1 MSERSNSGRAPLVA
15 TCSKDDDVSRRIH
28 EATRRYNHF
37 GAEVFERFREEL
49 GAGPNTYERL
59 RHNSIRRRLTKVDS
73 NDDSGRATTSS
84 EASSVCDFPVDDEP
98 TAFLP
103 YRSRLPFGSTQ
114 SVFDQNDFSTI
125 SSRLEH
131 IKQEFFAGTDKPY
144 ASMSGFQT
152 PTTALG
158 AAMQDLNM
166 KSMFAVCHKN

>member
-1 MSERSNSGRAPLVA
+1 MIRVFTVA

-37 GAEVFERFREEL
+37 GAEVFARFREEL
-49 GAGPNTYERL
+49 GSGPKTYERL
-59 RHNSIRRRLTKVDS
+59 RQNSVRRRLTKVDS

-84 EASSVCDFPVDDEP
+84 DTSSVCDFPGDDEP

-103 YRSRLPFGSTQ
+103 YRSRLPPFGSSQ
-114 SVFDQNDFSTI
+114 SVYDQKTSPRFPHEPFS
-125 SSRLEH
+125 
-131 IKQEFFAGTDKPY
+131 
-144 ASMSGFQT
+144 SMSGFQT

-166 KSMFAVCHKN
+166 K